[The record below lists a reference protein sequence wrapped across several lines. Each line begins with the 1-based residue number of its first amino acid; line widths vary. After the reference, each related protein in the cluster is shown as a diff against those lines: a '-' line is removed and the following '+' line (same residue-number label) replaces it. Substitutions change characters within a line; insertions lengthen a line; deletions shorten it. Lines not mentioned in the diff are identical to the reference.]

1 MTIGVCIIFPVLSS
15 ALIEPYIIEL
25 FGVSPSMDRFNIIII
40 MIIMLGLLT
49 ILPIALM
56 YYAWLDKDYKR
67 VGTYLGGAN
76 VDNIRF
82 LGSLGDRRTADI
94 RNYYLEGF
102 FSEKRLFSYGWVTAV
117 FLVILMLGVVII

>member
-1 MTIGVCIIFPVLSS
+1 
-15 ALIEPYIIEL
+15 
-25 FGVSPSMDRFNIIII
+25 MDRFNIIII

-49 ILPIALM
+49 MLPVALM

-82 LGSLGDRRTADI
+82 LGSTGEELTADI
-94 RNYYLEGF
+94 RNYYLDSF
-102 FSEKRLFSYGWVTAV
+102 FSEKRLFDFGWVAAV
-117 FLVILMLGVVII
+117 FLVILMIGVVIT